1 MLINFPGTIR
11 VRDLVS
17 ELAPF
22 FADLREWGVE
32 TLTSVAL
39 WLQTSSAEG
48 ERKLI
53 QLPGSIVVSDLPGR
67 IFAVTNMLE
76 LNGIDV
82 VEELEVSL
90 QAWRGPERGQVWGKD
105 GFIGRLYYDAVGAS
119 QLEKQARVRRGGI
132 TFKYRPEDQDVNLF
146 AVMFGHDD

>member
-22 FADLREWGVE
+22 FSELREWGVE

-39 WLQTSSAEG
+39 WLQTSSAQS

-53 QLPGSIVVSDLPGR
+53 QLPGTIVVSDLPRR
-67 IFAVTNMLE
+67 ICAVTNMLE
-76 LNGIDV
+76 LNGIDM
-82 VEELEVSL
+82 VEEFEVSL
-90 QAWRGPERGQVWGKD
+90 QAWRGAERGQVWGED
-105 GFIGRLYYDAVGAS
+105 GFIGRLYYDTVEAS
-119 QLEKQARVRRGGI
+119 QLGKQARARRAGI
-132 TFKYRPEDQDVNLF
+132 IFKYRPEDQDVNLF